1 MRSVMK
7 IFRWFGNTGEEV
19 ERKSFLT
26 IDLSARRSARMG
38 IKMKIKSVIY
48 DSQGICFEYARP
60 GSGGGRTKEIDWA
73 KEREKMKEA
82 LLPFVKEA
90 VRKQLKEER
99 EYYKSRPS
107 LAAKHMEQVFGANR
121 PESVL
126 VSGVALRVYEKV
138 EERLR
143 LDAMRKGR

>member
-1 MRSVMK
+1 MRSAMK
-7 IFRWFGNTGEEV
+7 TFRWFGNTGEEV
-19 ERKSFLT
+19 ERKSLST
-26 IDLSARRSARMG
+26 IDLSARRSADG
-38 IKMKIKSVIY
+38 YKMKIKSVVY

-60 GSGGGRTKEIDWA
+60 GGGGGRTKEIDWA
-73 KEREKMKEA
+73 KERDKMKEA

-107 LAAKHMEQVFGANR
+107 LAAKHLEQVFGANR

-126 VSGVALRVYEKV
+126 VSGVALQVYEKV

-143 LDAMRKGR
+143 LNAMRRGG